1 MLYWYCVSI
10 SGIYRLKVP
19 ARLNDE
25 KTVKIGGKLKVTSQ
39 QKSTPGMTPIT
50 TDDWQT
56 VTTHDRQTVTPCDT
70 RHGVGLKD
78 SPHV

>member
-1 MLYWYCVSI
+1 VSI

-19 ARLNDE
+19 ARLNYE
-25 KTVKIGGKLKVTSQ
+25 KNGENRRKAQSH
-39 QKSTPGMTPIT
+39 KSTKVNAWHMTPIT
-50 TDDWQT
+50 TDDQQT

-70 RHGVGLKD
+70 RHGVGLKY